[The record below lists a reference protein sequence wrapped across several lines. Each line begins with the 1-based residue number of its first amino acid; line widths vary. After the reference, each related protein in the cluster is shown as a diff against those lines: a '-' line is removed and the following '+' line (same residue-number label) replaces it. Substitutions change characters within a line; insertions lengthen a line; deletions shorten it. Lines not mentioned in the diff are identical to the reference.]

1 MKNERYKIGDKVH
14 HNVFGDGIITHKFA
28 EQKPKRIIISV
39 QFNCFETE
47 RNIIANFHG
56 IRKIC

>member
-1 MKNERYKIGDKVH
+1 MKNERYKIGDRVYH
-14 HNVFGDGIITHKFA
+14 DSFGEGIITDKFT

-39 QFNCFETE
+39 QFDCFETE

-56 IRKIC
+56 IRKI